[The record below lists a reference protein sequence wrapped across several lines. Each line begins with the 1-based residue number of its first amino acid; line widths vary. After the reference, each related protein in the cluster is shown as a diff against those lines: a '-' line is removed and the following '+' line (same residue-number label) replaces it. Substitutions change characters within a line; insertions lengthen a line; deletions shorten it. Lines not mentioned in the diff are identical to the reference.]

1 MKKTSWGGGR
11 YALLA
16 IVLIMAVA
24 VITSCNDKTP
34 ASVPDRFSYKSWLEG
49 TWTGTISD
57 PSSSGAI
64 ELRFNN
70 SQIYVSIP
78 QLQFNYDL
86 ATNLKL
92 NEPYMTSFSEEATD
106 ELYRVSYSVS
116 RNGYSQS
123 SDIVIRKQSE
133 TTAIMTINNQSS
145 SPSASGLTTATLTKQ
160 GS

>member
-1 MKKTSWGGGR
+1 
-11 YALLA
+11 
-16 IVLIMAVA
+16 MAVA

-70 SQIYVSIP
+70 GQIYVSIP

-106 ELYRVSYSVS
+106 ELYNQQPEFFTKCERTY
-116 RNGYSQS
+116 Y
-123 SDIVIRKQSE
+123 SDIDEARKLKRCYRWLVYPECTLSTE
-133 TTAIMTINNQSS
+133 FTASHGGGF
-145 SPSASGLTTATLTKQ
+145 PS
-160 GS
+160 

>member
-1 MKKTSWGGGR
+1 MKKNFLKIST
-11 YALLA
+11 LLA

-70 SQIYVSIP
+70 GQIYVSIP
-78 QLQFNYDL
+78 QLQLNYDL

-92 NEPYMTSFSEEATD
+92 NKEYLTSFSEEATD
-106 ELYRVSYSVS
+106 DLYSISYSIS
-116 RNGYSQS
+116 RQGYTQN
-123 SDIVIRKQSE
+123 SDIVIRKQSA
-133 TTAIMTINNQSS
+133 TTAIMTMNNQSS
-145 SPSASGLTTATLTKQ
+145 TPGASGLFTANLTKQ